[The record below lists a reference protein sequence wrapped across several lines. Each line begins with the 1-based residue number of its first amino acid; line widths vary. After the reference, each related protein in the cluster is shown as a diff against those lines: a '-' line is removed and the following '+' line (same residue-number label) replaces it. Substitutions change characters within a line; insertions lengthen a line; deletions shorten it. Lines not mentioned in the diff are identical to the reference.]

1 MKPEEA
7 TSCNKGRTPL
17 EPRGTPTY
25 SQNSLL
31 KKKSILS
38 TRKEGKEDGTET
50 GGIANQ

>member
-31 KKKSILS
+31 KKNLS
-38 TRKEGKEDGTET
+38 FLQERKGRKMEQKLGE
-50 GGIANQ
+50 